1 MKVVGIIFISFVV
14 LLEAQSKGRQYIL
27 KVGVSARD
35 SLVNA
40 YKRSFLVQT
49 DWKKVDPSPLVSA
62 SCFFVI
68 FSI

>member
-49 DWKKVDPSPLVSA
+49 D
-62 SCFFVI
+62 
-68 FSI
+68 